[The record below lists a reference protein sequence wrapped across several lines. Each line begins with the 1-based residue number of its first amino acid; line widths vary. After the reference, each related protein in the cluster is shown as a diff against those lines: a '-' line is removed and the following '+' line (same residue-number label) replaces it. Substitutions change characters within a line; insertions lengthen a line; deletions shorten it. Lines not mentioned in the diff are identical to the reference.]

1 MERKF
6 EAKAA
11 KRLLKLVIK
20 GNELRLSAVAVC
32 ILFSSLAMV
41 VGISFLKPLVDN
53 YIEPLIGSKNPDYAP
68 MLKEVV
74 HMGLIFVFGTVCSY
88 IYNEIMIFVGQQ
100 IMRDV
105 RRGLFEHME
114 SLPISYFDTHS
125 HGDIMSVYTNDTDTL
140 RQFVTQALPQVISAL
155 ITIVSVFISMCLIN
169 VILAFTAVLMMLIML
184 KVSGKSLAFSGK
196 YFMLQQ
202 EKLGRLNGYIEE
214 MISGQKVIKV
224 FCHEDKAVADFKVLN
239 EELRTNA
246 EQANAFANILMPI
259 VTQFGNLSYVII
271 SIVGAVFIIKGYFAL
286 TIGSLVAFLSLVR
299 SFNSPFSQIGGQVNS
314 IITALAGAG
323 RVFELLD
330 EKSEYDE
337 GYVVLVN
344 AKENEDKTLTE
355 CEERTGIWAWK
366 HYHEADK
373 STTYTRLEGNI
384 VLEDVDFSYVEDKKI
399 LHNISL
405 YAHKGQKVAFVGS
418 TGAGKTTIT
427 NLLNRFYDIDTG
439 KIRYDGI
446 NIQKI
451 KKADL
456 RRSLGIVLQDTH
468 LFTGK
473 VIDNIRYARPEASDE
488 ECIKAAKL
496 ANAHSFI
503 QRLPRGYD
511 TVLSGDGTSLSQG
524 QRQLLSIA
532 RAALA
537 DSPVLILDEATS
549 SIDTHTERLVQNG
562 MDALMKDRTTFVIA
576 HRLSTIRNADCIM
589 VLEAGRIIER
599 GSHEELIAHKG
610 KYYQLYTGLAVND

>member
-1 MERKF
+1 
-6 EAKAA
+6 
-11 KRLLKLVIK
+11 
-20 GNELRLSAVAVC
+20 
-32 ILFSSLAMV
+32 
-41 VGISFLKPLVDN
+41 
-53 YIEPLIGSKNPDYAP
+53 
-68 MLKEVV
+68 
-74 HMGLIFVFGTVCSY
+74 
-88 IYNEIMIFVGQQ
+88 
-100 IMRDV
+100 
-105 RRGLFEHME
+105 
-114 SLPISYFDTHS
+114 
-125 HGDIMSVYTNDTDTL
+125 
-140 RQFVTQALPQVISAL
+140 
-155 ITIVSVFISMCLIN
+155 
-169 VILAFTAVLMMLIML
+169 
-184 KVSGKSLAFSGK
+184 
-196 YFMLQQ
+196 
-202 EKLGRLNGYIEE
+202 

-224 FCHEDKAVADFKVLN
+224 FCHEDRAVADFKVLN

-246 EQANAFANILMPI
+246 EQANAFTNILMPI

-355 CEERTGIWAWK
+355 CDERTGIWAWK